1 MESIRKGKCLDSSI
15 FNIANQ
21 LPPLVLFEKGRPRL
35 LFKLYSF
42 MTRVDHH
49 CLDYY
54 LVKVIAL
61 NFDVAS
67 FMTFKPNGRVRSNG
81 YKGEKRETE
90 ILLQL
95 CLLN

>member
-67 FMTFKPNGRVRSNG
+67 FMTFKPNGRDGAIATKARR
-81 YKGEKRETE
+81 EK
-90 ILLQL
+90 QKYFYSYAY
-95 CLLN
+95 